1 MPECPSCHR
10 EVSETAR
17 FCPFCGAE
25 LPARTGEPGAA
36 TEKTPGGAASPPS
49 PPSPHGIAAIAATPA
64 VAKPKVPKGK
74 RTGMV
79 IGIVIGVV
87 GLLVLGAVVGLGIAS
102 GVHFVRGPLDATNQY
117 IRAVNNG
124 DAATAYDLLA
134 PEAPQRRNRTLQ
146 QFTQDVVQPAEGRL
160 RSWRTGGV
168 DFPNGTSRAN
178 VTVTESLRTGET
190 RDFRFLLRKVDSHW
204 FITDYYVL

>member
-25 LPARTGEPGAA
+25 LQAGKEEPSVQ
-36 TEKTPGGAASPPS
+36 EKAPGGAASPPS
-49 PPSPHGIAAIAATPA
+49 PPGTVPAATAA
-64 VAKPKVPKGK
+64 VTAPKGPKSK

-79 IGIVIGVV
+79 IGIIIGVI
-87 GLLVLGAVVGLGIAS
+87 GLLVLGAVIGLCVAS
-102 GVHFVRGPLDATNQY
+102 GVHFVKGPLDATNEY
-117 IRAVNNG
+117 IRALNDG
-124 DAATAYDLLA
+124 DAAIAYDLLA
-134 PEAPQRRNRTLQ
+134 PGAPQRRNRSLE

-160 RSWRTGGV
+160 RTWRTGGV

-190 RDFRFLLRKVDSHW
+190 RDFRFLLRKVDSRW
-204 FITDYYVL
+204 LITDYYVL